1 MSTIDTQTLE
11 RLGLTGRRQDT
22 AKKNDELGQSDFLE
36 LMITQLTHQDPMQ
49 PMQSGEFYTQIAQFS
64 TVAGIQELQQT
75 FSQVA
80 NALYSSQAL
89 QASAMVGRSVLV
101 SSPVASLASGGSISG
116 VVDVPRDTPQV
127 NVNIYDQA
135 GQLVRRLG
143 LGEQSAGRASF
154 TWDGL
159 NAEGNPAAP
168 GNYFVEATML
178 LGGET
183 YGLETMVETRIDSVT
198 VDTGGQGILLNLASG
213 GQTTITNVREI
224 K

>member
-1 MSTIDTQTLE
+1 MTTIDTQTLE
-11 RLGLTGRRQDT
+11 RLGLSGRQQET
-22 AKKNDELGQSDFLE
+22 KKNDELGQSDFLE
-36 LMITQLTHQDPMQ
+36 LMVTQLTHQDPMQ

-80 NALYSSQAL
+80 SALYSSQAL

-101 SSPVASLASGGSISG
+101 SSSAAHLASGGTVSG
-116 VVDVPRDTPQV
+116 VVDVPRDSSQV
-127 NVNIYDQA
+127 NVDVYDPA
-135 GQLVRRLG
+135 GQLVRRLS
-143 LGEQSAGRASF
+143 LGEQPAGKASF

-159 NAEGNPAAP
+159 DGEGKPAAP
-168 GNYFVEATML
+168 GAYHLEATML

-183 YGLETMVETRIDSVT
+183 YGIDAMLETRIDSVT
-198 VDTGGQGILLNLASG
+198 VDTGGQGILLNLAG
-213 GQTTITNVREI
+213 GSQTTLASVREI